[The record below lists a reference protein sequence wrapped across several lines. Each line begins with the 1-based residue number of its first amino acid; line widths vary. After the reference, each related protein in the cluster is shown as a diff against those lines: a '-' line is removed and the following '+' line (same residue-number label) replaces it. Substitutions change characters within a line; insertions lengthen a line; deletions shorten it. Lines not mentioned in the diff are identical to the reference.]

1 MAAVAGVRGTGDWG
15 TDERPK
21 NFREGIMF
29 LNPNGSSPLFAL
41 TAKMGKDETD
51 DPEFSWWD
59 EPNNITRLQLSKAV
73 SKPSDTSTAVDVTV
87 DSGDPTATNLTAN
100 RGNAQ
105 NLVPGDLLMVEQAGT
120 AGSDVAYA
128 AQIIQVTSITSAT
141 VFKAIFGQANTTNAA
156 LKDNAWLTKIGNV
169 FAEGTRSPTSA
180 SRNPVKFNNY
190 TQIFKT
196 TYEVTGTAG
205 KTKARTG
212 DLLKNE
218 KRRKMFDHSTAI
230 EFAMMFGQA
239 HEGTGSNGK
248 PQRYMGGVREYVTN
262 HTMKSSWKYN
272 DLIDQLS
279 RVFDWESPAGDE
291 RMAFIGNGALNAIN
305 KRLLGTEANS
315 IVSMNFEG
323 TSSMYG
329 VRFKRVVV
337 PQGTLYLKTHPLM
350 SRHPVFTNS
359 MFIADGSC
367 LKWTPLRGRD
377 TKFKDNIQH
386 NDEDTIKG
394 QWMTEG
400 GIKVLKGG
408 VTQLWVDGFNN

>member
-41 TAKMGKDETD
+41 TSKMGKDETD

-59 EPNNITRLQLSKAV
+59 EPNNIIRLQLAAKTTKGANT
-73 SKPSDTSTAVDVTV
+73 KVTI
-87 DSGDPTATNLTAN
+87 DSGDPGATNLSAN
-100 RGNAQ
+100 RGSAL
-105 NLVPGDLLMVEQAGT
+105 NLVVGDLLMVESAGT

-128 AQIIQVTSITSAT
+128 AQIVRVVSITSAT
-141 VFKAIFGQANTTNAA
+141 VFNVATGQAGTTSA
-156 LKDNAWLTKIGNV
+156 DIPDDSWLTKIGNT
-169 FAEGTRSPTSA
+169 FAEGTRSPSSA
-180 SRNPVKFNNY
+180 SRNPVKFTNY

-196 TYEVTGTAG
+196 TYEITGTAG

-218 KRRKMFDHSTAI
+218 KRRKMFDHSRDI
-230 EFAMMFGQA
+230 EFALMFGQA
-239 HEGTGSNGK
+239 SEVTSGVDSGK
-248 PQRYMGGVREYVTN
+248 PQRTMGGVREFVTN

-272 DLIDQLS
+272 DLVDQLS

-291 RMAFIGNGALNAIN
+291 RMCFIGNGALNAIN
-305 KRLLGTEANS
+305 KRLIGVEANS
-315 IVSMNFEG
+315 VVNFNFDG
-323 TSSMYG
+323 DASMYG
-329 VRFKRVVV
+329 VRFRKLIV

-377 TKFKDNIQH
+377 TKFKDNVQH

-394 QWMTEG
+394 LWQTEG

-408 VTQLWVDGFNN
+408 LTQLWVDGFNN